1 MALPRYYAN
10 ACIDKPE
17 NYYDYQGFEL
27 TWGPMDYYEVVQ
39 KIGRG
44 KYSEVFD
51 GVNTLNNQKW
61 VIKILKPIKEEK
73 MQREIKI
80 LQTLYGGKNI
90 IKLYD
95 MAKDEV
101 SEVTALIFERVNH
114 TDHRILY
121 KKFTDFDIR
130 YYIYEILLGLDYCHS
145 LGIMHRDIKPHNIMI
160 DHEQR
165 QLRIIDW
172 GLAEYYIP
180 DKEYNVRVASRY
192 YKGPELLVDDQLYNY
207 SLDIWSL
214 GCTMA
219 NMMFQRD
226 PMFKGSDND
235 DQLIKIAEIMGIDA
249 LQDYLRTYNL
259 QVNRYQAKRLKNWER
274 VPWKDFFTKSNQHL
288 ISEEALDFLDKWLV
302 YDREKRIAPWEAFD
316 HPYFAPVLEYKKK
329 ISEDSDGES
338 TRPF

>member
-1 MALPRYYAN
+1 
-10 ACIDKPE
+10 
-17 NYYDYQGFEL
+17 
-27 TWGPMDYYEVVQ
+27 
-39 KIGRG
+39 
-44 KYSEVFD
+44 
-51 GVNTLNNQKW
+51 
-61 VIKILKPIKEEK
+61 

-80 LQTLYGGKNI
+80 LQTLYGGTNI

-101 SEVTALIFERVNH
+101 SEVTSLIFERVNH

-121 KKFTDFDIR
+121 KKFKDFDIR

-180 DKEYNVRVASRY
+180 GKEYNVRVASRY
-192 YKGPELLVDDQLYNY
+192 YKGPELLVDDQQYNY
-207 SLDIWSL
+207 SLDMWSL

-226 PMFKGSDND
+226 PMFKGADND
-235 DQLIKIAEIMGIDA
+235 DQLIKIAEICGIDG
-249 LQDYLRTYNL
+249 LMEYLRTYNL
-259 QVNRYQAKRLKNWER
+259 SVNRYHEKRLRNWEK
-274 VPWKDFFTKSNQHL
+274 VDWKDFINKGNKHL
-288 ISEEALDFLDKWLV
+288 VTEEALDFLDK
-302 YDREKRIAPWEAFD
+302 
-316 HPYFAPVLEYKKK
+316 
-329 ISEDSDGES
+329 
-338 TRPF
+338 

>member
-1 MALPRYYAN
+1 
-10 ACIDKPE
+10 
-17 NYYDYQGFEL
+17 
-27 TWGPMDYYEVVQ
+27 MDYYEVVQ

-51 GVNTLNNQKW
+51 GVNTLNNQKC
-61 VIKILKPIKEEK
+61 VIKILKPIKMEK

-95 MAKDEV
+95 MAQDDV

-114 TDHRILY
+114 TDHKILY
-121 KKFTDFDIR
+121 KQFKDFDIR
-130 YYIYEILLGLDYCHS
+130 YYIYEVLLGLDYCHS

-180 DKEYNVRVASRY
+180 EKEYNVRVASRY
-192 YKGPELLVDDQLYNY
+192 YKGPELLVDDRLYNY
-207 SLDIWSL
+207 SLDMWSL

-226 PMFKGSDND
+226 PMFKGNDND
-235 DQLIKIAEIMGIDA
+235 DQLIKIAEVCGIDG
-249 LQDYLRTYNL
+249 LMDYLKTYNL
-259 QVNRYQAKRLKNWER
+259 EVNRYHQRHLKNWEK
-274 VPWKDFFTKSNQHL
+274 VPWDDFVNKKNQHL
-288 ISEEALDFLDKWLV
+288 VTKEALDFLDK
-302 YDREKRIAPWEAFD
+302 
-316 HPYFAPVLEYKKK
+316 
-329 ISEDSDGES
+329 
-338 TRPF
+338 